1 MALGNHRC
9 FGACP
14 LCARRRTVD
23 IPSESVLTLSGHTQ
37 RRIAIAALDFWRFQA
52 CAASDRVL
60 VAAALPSS
68 VMNSRR
74 RM

>member
-1 MALGNHRC
+1 M
-9 FGACP
+9 
-14 LCARRRTVD
+14 T
-23 IPSESVLTLSGHTQ
+23 TLSGHTQ

-52 CAASDRVL
+52 CAASGKVL
-60 VAAALPSS
+60 VAAAPPSS